1 MRMVMVEALR
11 VRASIGILEHE
22 LLAPQQL
29 LISITVEMPDAP
41 VLPEGDEV
49 THVLDYRRLRE
60 IAKELSEVGHINLLE
75 TLAGRIALALL
86 RLPGVKTSHVR
97 VSKPNVFSDCDGVHV
112 AVTSHRALT
121 EPS

>member
-1 MRMVMVEALR
+1 MIEALK
-11 VRASIGILEHE
+11 VSASIGILEHE

-49 THVLDYRRLRE
+49 AHVLDYRRLRE
-60 IAKELSEVGHINLLE
+60 IATQFSEAGHINLLE
-75 TLAGRIALALL
+75 TLAGRIALELL

-97 VSKPNVFSDCDGVHV
+97 VSKPNVFPDCDGVHV
-112 AVTSHRALT
+112 AVTSHRHHT
-121 EPS
+121 ESS